1 MSTQIVHLSDDSFES
16 DVLKAEGLT
25 LVDFWA
31 EWCGPCKM
39 IAPILDEVAAEY
51 AGKLTIAKLNID
63 ENPATAPK
71 YGIRGIPTLLL
82 FKNGEVVATKVGALS
97 KGQLKEFL
105 NANLA

>member
-1 MSTQIVHLSDDSFES
+1 MSDKIIHLTDSSFEA
-16 DVLKAEGLT
+16 DVLNAEGPI

-39 IAPILDEVAAEY
+39 IAPILDEIADEFD
-51 AGKLTIAKLNID
+51 GKLTVAKLNID

-82 FKNGEVVATKVGALS
+82 FKNGEVAATKVGALS

-105 NANLA
+105 NANL

>member
-1 MSTQIVHLSDDSFES
+1 MSDKIIHLTDDSFEV
-16 DVLKAEGLT
+16 DVLQSGHVT

-31 EWCGPCKM
+31 DWCGPCKM
-39 IAPILDEVAAEY
+39 IAPILDEIADEY
-51 AGKLTIAKLNID
+51 DGKLTIAKLNID

-82 FKNGEVVATKVGALS
+82 FKNGEVAATKVGALS

-105 NANLA
+105 NANL